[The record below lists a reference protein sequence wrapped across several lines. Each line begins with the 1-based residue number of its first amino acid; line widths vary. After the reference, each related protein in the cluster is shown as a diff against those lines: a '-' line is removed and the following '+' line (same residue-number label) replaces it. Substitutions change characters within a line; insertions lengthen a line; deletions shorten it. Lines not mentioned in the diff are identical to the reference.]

1 MQKYHTPKRILLKL
15 SGEALQW
22 DQWYGIDPKFLS
34 FLAKKIVHLV
44 KIQKLEIVI
53 VVGWGNIFRGIEL
66 EEGGFD
72 RVTGDYMGMMGTII
86 NGLAVGEAIEDEWVD
101 VRVTSAIPT
110 QRVAEDFIR
119 RRALRHIEKG
129 RVVICVGGTGNPY
142 FSTDSCAVLR
152 ALELDCDVVVKATK
166 VDGIYDKDPKKHTDA
181 VRHDSL
187 YLHEVIQR
195 DIRVMDQAAIALA
208 QDEGMPIYVCK
219 IEDIDRICSDDIV
232 GTFVHAKKI

>member
-1 MQKYHTPKRILLKL
+1 MKKYHTPKRILLKL
-15 SGEALQW
+15 SGEALQGE
-22 DQWYGIDPKFLS
+22 QWYGIDPKFLS

-44 KIQKLEIVI
+44 EKEKLEIVI

-66 EEGGFD
+66 EAGGFD
-72 RVTGDYMGMMGTII
+72 RVTGDYMGMMGTVI
-86 NGLAVGEAIEDEWVD
+86 NGLAIGEAIEDEWVD
-101 VRVTSAIPT
+101 VRVMSAIPT

-129 RVVICVGGTGNPY
+129 RVVLCVWGTGNPY

-152 ALELDCDVVVKATK
+152 ALELQCDVVVKATK
-166 VDGIYDKDPKKHTDA
+166 VDGIYDKDPKKHDDA

-208 QDEGMPIYVCK
+208 HDEGMPIYVCR
-219 IEDIDRICSDDIV
+219 IEDIDQICGEDMV
-232 GTFVHAKKI
+232 GTFVHAGAH